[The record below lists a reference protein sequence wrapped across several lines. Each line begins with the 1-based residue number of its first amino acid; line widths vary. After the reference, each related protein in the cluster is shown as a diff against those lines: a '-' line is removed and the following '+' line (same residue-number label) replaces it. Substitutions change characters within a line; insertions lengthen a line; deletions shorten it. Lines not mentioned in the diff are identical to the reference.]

1 MQNNSHIFN
10 ITPPNCKD
18 DDKSKGIGKYQLFKE
33 NTVNKN
39 WKGFTASKILNVNPQ
54 DQKSKSEDSLSNQ
67 NDQKSEKMDAPIIYK
82 HFEFD
87 PFHKDWPFQS

>member
-39 WKGFTASKILNVNPQ
+39 WKGFTASKILKFNP
-54 DQKSKSEDSLSNQ
+54 
-67 NDQKSEKMDAPIIYK
+67 
-82 HFEFD
+82 
-87 PFHKDWPFQS
+87 